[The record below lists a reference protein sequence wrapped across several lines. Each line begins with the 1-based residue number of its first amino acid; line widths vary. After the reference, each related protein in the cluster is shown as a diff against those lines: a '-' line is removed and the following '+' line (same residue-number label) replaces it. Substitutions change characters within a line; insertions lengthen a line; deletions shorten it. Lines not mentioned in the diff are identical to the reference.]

1 MSDKLILIAV
11 LLVAACAGP
20 APQPDWRPA
29 LRQQVERDY
38 AAGKMDR
45 DDYQSL
51 MRMIGHE

>member
-20 APQPDWRPA
+20 ASQPDWRPA

-38 AAGKMDR
+38 AAGKMDCDER
-45 DDYQSL
+45 QLL
-51 MRMIGHE
+51 MRMIGP